1 MNLKEIKELIEMIQ
15 GTDISEIEVEREG
28 FRACIR
34 RGTSRSIRTEGPVAS
49 VESGVPAVEENPAP
63 VPPEVPDESGM
74 PEMVPGQILV
84 TSPMVGTFYRAP
96 SQGAPPFVEVGTEVE
111 PGRPLCI
118 IEAMKLMNE
127 IEAERKGKV
136 VRILKEDKDPVE
148 FGEPLFILESV
159 V

>member
-28 FRACIR
+28 FRTRIR
-34 RGTSRSIRTEGPVAS
+34 RGASTSVRPEGPAFAVEK
-49 VESGVPAVEENPAP
+49 VESAVAGEP
-63 VPPEVPDESGM
+63 VRMSQESSAEPGM
-74 PEMVPGQILV
+74 PEMAPGQVLV

-127 IEAERKGKV
+127 IEAERKGRIV
-136 VRILKEDKDPVE
+136 QILKEDKDPVE
-148 FGEPLFILESV
+148 FGEPLFVLESV